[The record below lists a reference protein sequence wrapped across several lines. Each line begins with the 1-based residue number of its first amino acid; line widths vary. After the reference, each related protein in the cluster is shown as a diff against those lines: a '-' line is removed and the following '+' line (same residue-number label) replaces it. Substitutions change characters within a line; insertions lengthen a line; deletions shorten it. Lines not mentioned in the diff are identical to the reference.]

1 MFPEFSKL
9 THQQILLIFKM
20 YKQNC
25 NRTFF
30 ASDISMLFAGTLV
43 ILITSLFMNAG
54 GTMEISIENKTPNQV
69 VMNTVISAASSGCLV
84 AITSQYQNTFDTK

>member
-1 MFPEFSKL
+1 
-9 THQQILLIFKM
+9 M

-30 ASDISMLFAGTLV
+30 ASNISFLMAGTLI

-54 GTMEISIENKTPNQV
+54 ASMMISHDDKEANKI
-69 VMNTVISAASSGCLV
+69 VMNTIISAASSGLLIALV
-84 AITSQYQNTFDTK
+84 T